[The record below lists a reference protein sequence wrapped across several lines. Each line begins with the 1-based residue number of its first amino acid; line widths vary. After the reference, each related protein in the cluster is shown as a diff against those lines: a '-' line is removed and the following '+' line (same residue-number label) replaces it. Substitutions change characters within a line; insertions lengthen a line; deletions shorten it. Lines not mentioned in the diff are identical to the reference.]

1 MGLPWGVTG
10 VALVKS
16 LGQAAFFRVFDRA
29 VMPADS
35 VDVVSAWT
43 VEGVDW
49 TRRRFSQRGAGAGF
63 AIEIVEGVKPG
74 RNGWSMMVV
83 RETWWDGRKADPLKD
98 RQWVNL
104 TAGRRNDALAW
115 FQTLEGRSPVS

>member
-1 MGLPWGVTG
+1 MNPALPP
-10 VALVKS
+10 ASAILAS

-49 TRRRFSQRGAGAGF
+49 TRRRFSPRKLRG
-63 AIEIVEGVKPG
+63 E
-74 RNGWSMMVV
+74 
-83 RETWWDGRKADPLKD
+83 
-98 RQWVNL
+98 
-104 TAGRRNDALAW
+104 
-115 FQTLEGRSPVS
+115 